1 MGIAKGTTTEVE
13 GDGGEEK
20 GRGGTKIRGATE
32 VETTGGRTIGG
43 ITRGA
48 TIAATIAIEGET
60 NEGTDR
66 GETIDATIV
75 RATSE
80 TIARDAREMHRGETR
95 RAAAALKPS
104 LDTGGVF
111 CDATTRYTSHTGLTW
126 LSTYLSALQRHDAK
140 QWRLDRAPVVGA

>member
-1 MGIAKGTTTEVE
+1 MGTAKRTTTEVV

-32 VETTGGRTIGG
+32 VETTGGTIGG

-75 RATSE
+75 RATSA
-80 TIARDAREMHRGETR
+80 TIDRDARETHRRETR
-95 RAAAALKPS
+95 RAALKPS
-104 LDTGGVF
+104 LEAGGALYDT
-111 CDATTRYTSHTGLTW
+111 TTCYISHTGLTW
-126 LSTYLSALQRHDAK
+126 LSTRLSALQRHDAK
-140 QWRLDRAPVVGA
+140 